1 MSGYMNRVNDEFKKF
16 VYSQVLP
23 CIGVYTLYLILHG
36 WVLGSEGT
44 ISFCNIA
51 KRVTILCTDHQ
62 QMTAIL
68 PTARHI
74 DTKNNLWEYTFLK
87 IDGKTHSNNN
97 SFWQIYL

>member
-1 MSGYMNRVNDEFKKF
+1 VGTWTGLMMNFKIC
-16 VYSQVLP
+16 VQSSVTLYW
-23 CIGVYTLYLILHG
+23 CIYLILHG

-44 ISFCNIA
+44 ISLCNIA

-97 SFWQIYL
+97 SFW